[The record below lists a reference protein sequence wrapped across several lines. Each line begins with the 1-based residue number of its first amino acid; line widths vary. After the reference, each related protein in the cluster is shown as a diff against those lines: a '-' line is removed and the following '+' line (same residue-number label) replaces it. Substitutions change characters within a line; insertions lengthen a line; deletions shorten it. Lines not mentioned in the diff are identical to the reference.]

1 MKKRKLTME
10 HLHNFGEY
18 LRTEEKSEATCEKY
32 LRDVRA
38 FFAFAV
44 DDVAACARLVEQ
56 AGYEVFVQPKS
67 VNIGGDENFPAEVA
81 FCKGP
86 LGEEI
91 EFFCQKWQS

>member
-1 MKKRKLTME
+1 MRRCPKS
-10 HLHNFGEY
+10 GA
-18 LRTEEKSEATCEKY
+18 RTRRNRGQPEIFRNGVEPLPQGAIRHY
-32 LRDVRA
+32 
-38 FFAFAV
+38 AFAV
-44 DDVAACARLVEQ
+44 DDVAACADLVEQ

-91 EFFCQKWQS
+91 EFFCQKWRS